1 MPKFEYTAKSDT
13 YSLPQ
18 EANDSSGLVAKPRPD
33 RTLQRRLDML
43 VQQRRAEIK
52 TYVKQPR
59 FSRKPIGYQ
68 FSFLEKYQPNHSYY
82 LTVALRNHLHGVGQ
96 CSPTPGGAPGAFAR
110 EHFTDLLIDFAW
122 ASSALEGN
130 SYTRE
135 ETAAVIDSGRTR
147 DGKSAAE
154 SQMILNHRDALD
166 YLIKEPDHASL
177 NSDTIIALHAFLSSG
192 LMADPRG
199 CGRLR
204 SAAISISN
212 TVYSPPSDPKRIESL
227 FANVIGRAAQIRDPF
242 EQAFF
247 LLVHLSYLQPFE
259 SVNKRIARLAANVPL
274 IQANLCPL
282 TFVSVSDEAY
292 AEGLLGVFEL
302 NRVELLLDFFID
314 AYEKSCNAYL
324 AVSTTDDF
332 SLKYRDL
339 VRAVVTIMLRHGQQA
354 SEEAVR
360 HCIPSAVQKEDQDK
374 FVGLILSEFQSMHAG
389 NAIRFGL
396 KPSEFLAW
404 QQTAL
409 KNAKSN

>member
-1 MPKFEYTAKSDT
+1 
-13 YSLPQ
+13 
-18 EANDSSGLVAKPRPD
+18 
-33 RTLQRRLDML
+33 
-43 VQQRRAEIK
+43 
-52 TYVKQPR
+52 
-59 FSRKPIGYQ
+59 
-68 FSFLEKYQPNHSYY
+68 
-82 LTVALRNHLHGVGQ
+82 
-96 CSPTPGGAPGAFAR
+96 
-110 EHFTDLLIDFAW
+110 
-122 ASSALEGN
+122 
-130 SYTRE
+130 
-135 ETAAVIDSGRTR
+135 VIDSGRTR

-192 LMADPRG
+192 LIADPRG

-360 HCIPSAVQKEDQDK
+360 HCIPSAVPKEDQDK

>member
-1 MPKFEYTAKSDT
+1 
-13 YSLPQ
+13 
-18 EANDSSGLVAKPRPD
+18 
-33 RTLQRRLDML
+33 
-43 VQQRRAEIK
+43 
-52 TYVKQPR
+52 
-59 FSRKPIGYQ
+59 
-68 FSFLEKYQPNHSYY
+68 
-82 LTVALRNHLHGVGQ
+82 
-96 CSPTPGGAPGAFAR
+96 
-110 EHFTDLLIDFAW
+110 
-122 ASSALEGN
+122 
-130 SYTRE
+130 
-135 ETAAVIDSGRTR
+135 
-147 DGKSAAE
+147 
-154 SQMILNHRDALD
+154 
-166 YLIKEPDHASL
+166 
-177 NSDTIIALHAFLSSG
+177 
-192 LMADPRG
+192 MADPRG

-227 FANVIGRAAQIRDPF
+227 FAYVIGRAAQIRDPF

-259 SVNKRIARLAANVPL
+259 SVNKRVARLAANVPL
-274 IQANLCPL
+274 IQANFCPL

-324 AVSTTDDF
+324 EVSTTDDF

-360 HCIPSAVQKEDQDK
+360 HCIPSAVQKADQDK

-404 QQTAL
+404 QKTAL
-409 KNAKSN
+409 KNAKSK